1 MSGFLLRSAATLTL
15 FAGVSSLAAGL
26 AAFGFLSADS
36 AARPIVSIVFQIA
49 VLFVAGGAIT
59 LYLSRT
65 TRVIFPGERVLLS
78 EGTQTEIGGWVYLL
92 AIALVALPVWMVL
105 RLEPFL
111 AEWRYVLALGAE
123 AKFWEDAGRG
133 LGGVVLLPIFV
144 ALTPPLLELAAMF
157 GFILAST
164 SLLASF
170 IARSR
175 RFPRFYVAWTVLL
188 TALVVASLRGAAAG
202 SIAGTVV
209 ERAVQNSSRGG
220 AEAAQIM
227 DFVVRYVSTVNSAAS
242 VLMWTL
248 CGYAIWLPVMFFSG
262 RIRTTFQR

>member
-1 MSGFLLRSAATLTL
+1 MSGFLLRGAATLTC
-15 FAGVSSLAAGL
+15 FAGLSALVAGL
-26 AAFGFLSADS
+26 TAFGVLSADS
-36 AARPIVSIVFQIA
+36 AAHPIVSIVFQIA
-49 VLFVAGGAIT
+49 VLFVIGGATT

-65 TRVIFPGERVLLS
+65 LRALLPNERQMLS
-78 EGTQTEIGGWVYLL
+78 DGAQTAIGGWVYLL

-133 LGGVVLLPIFV
+133 LGGVILLPIFV

-157 GFILAST
+157 GFILASA
-164 SLLASF
+164 SLLTLFAT
-170 IARSR
+170 RNR
-175 RFPRFYVAWTVLL
+175 RFPRFYVAWTVLQA
-188 TALVVASLRGAAAG
+188 TLVVASLRGAAAG

-209 ERAVQNSSRGG
+209 ERAVQNSSRGA
-220 AEAAQIM
+220 AEAAEIM
-227 DFVVRYVSTVNSAAS
+227 EFVVRYVSTVNSAAS

-248 CGYAIWLPVMFFSG
+248 CGFVIWLPVMFFSG